1 MNLGNFYLEYPAS
14 YGLIG
19 FFILVFFAGQNDA
32 TLSQRWLLSSWQIK
46 NRKQYYR
53 LISSGFVHDG
63 IVHLLLN
70 GMGIYYFATMVES
83 MVGSIFTLLI
93 FLFSVLGGSLFSI
106 WMRRKES
113 DYQALGA
120 SGGVL
125 GLLLCAVM
133 WFPEI
138 KLGLLFIPIPIPGWI
153 FCILFNLGSIV
164 FSQTADRQRIS
175 HEGHLGGAL
184 FGGVIGFA
192 LLSLFVGISMD
203 DSSHTSAAITKI
215 PFESWALFWFGVF
228 PILLLGVVSWI
239 RPQWLYRK

>member
-1 MNLGNFYLEYPAS
+1 M
-14 YGLIG
+14 
-19 FFILVFFAGQNDA
+19 FFAGLND
-32 TLSQRWLLSSWQIK
+32 TSLSKRWMLSLWQIK
-46 NRKQYYR
+46 NRKQHYR

-63 IVHLLLN
+63 VIHLLLN

-93 FLFSVLGGSLFSI
+93 FLFSVLGGSLFSL

-164 FSQTADRQRIS
+164 FSQMADRQRIS

-184 FGGVIGFA
+184 FGGVIGYALINLFA
-192 LLSLFVGISMD
+192 NTSISTG
-203 DSSHTSAAITKI
+203 SIQKI
-215 PFESWALFWFGVF
+215 PFETWALFWFGVI
-228 PILLLGVVSWI
+228 PILLFGVLSWI
-239 RPQWLYRK
+239 RPLWIYRK

>member
-1 MNLGNFYLEYPAS
+1 
-14 YGLIG
+14 
-19 FFILVFFAGQNDA
+19 
-32 TLSQRWLLSSWQIK
+32 
-46 NRKQYYR
+46 
-53 LISSGFVHDG
+53 
-63 IVHLLLN
+63 
-70 GMGIYYFATMVES
+70 MGIYYFATMVES

-192 LLSLFVGISMD
+192 LLSIFAG
-203 DSSHTSAAITKI
+203 AAHADGSITKI

-228 PILLLGVVSWI
+228 PILLFGVVSWI

>member
-1 MNLGNFYLEYPAS
+1 MSLGNYYVEYPAS
-14 YGLIG
+14 YGLIA
-19 FFILVFFAGQNDA
+19 FFVLVFFAGQNDA
-32 TLSQRWLLSSWQIK
+32 SLTQRWLLSSWQIK
-46 NRKQYYR
+46 HRKQYYR

-63 IVHLLLN
+63 IIHLLLN
-70 GMGIYYFATMVES
+70 GVGIYYFSTHVES
-83 MVGSIFTLLI
+83 MVGSIFTLFI

-106 WMRRKES
+106 WLRRKAS
-113 DYQALGA
+113 DYQSLGA

-125 GLLLCAVM
+125 GLLICAVM

-138 KLGLLFIPIPIPGWI
+138 QLGLMFIPIPIPGWI

-164 FSQTADRQRIS
+164 FSQTADRHRIS

-184 FGGVIGFA
+184 FGGTIGYA
-192 LLSLFVGISMD
+192 LLCLFVGISAEGAQQASGAMMK
-203 DSSHTSAAITKI
+203 T

-228 PILLLGVVSWI
+228 PIFLFGVVSWI

>member
-1 MNLGNFYLEYPAS
+1 
-14 YGLIG
+14 
-19 FFILVFFAGQNDA
+19 
-32 TLSQRWLLSSWQIK
+32 
-46 NRKQYYR
+46 
-53 LISSGFVHDG
+53 
-63 IVHLLLN
+63 
-70 GMGIYYFATMVES
+70 
-83 MVGSIFTLLI
+83 
-93 FLFSVLGGSLFSI
+93 
-106 WMRRKES
+106 
-113 DYQALGA
+113 
-120 SGGVL
+120 
-125 GLLLCAVM
+125 M

-192 LLSLFVGISMD
+192 LLSLFAGAGHSEG
-203 DSSHTSAAITKI
+203 SITKI

-228 PILLLGVVSWI
+228 PILLFGIVSWI

>member
-1 MNLGNFYLEYPAS
+1 MKLGNFFVEYPAS

-19 FFILVFFAGQNDA
+19 FFILVFFAGQNDVSL
-32 TLSQRWLLSSWQIK
+32 THRWMLSSWQIK

-53 LISSGFVHDG
+53 LLSSGFVHGG
-63 IVHLLLN
+63 IIHLLLN
-70 GMGIYYFATMVES
+70 GVGIYYFAAMVES

-93 FLFSVLGGSLFSI
+93 FLISVLGGSLFSI
-106 WMRRKES
+106 WMRRNES

-125 GLLLCAVM
+125 GLLMCAVM

-138 KLGLLFIPIPIPGWI
+138 QLGLMFIPIPIPGWI

-164 FSQTADRQRIS
+164 FSQTADRNRIS

-184 FGGVIGFA
+184 FGGVIGYAILTLFA
-192 LLSLFVGISMD
+192 RIGMD
-203 DSSHTSAAITKI
+203 EASHPDGAIMTI
-215 PFESWALFWFGVF
+215 PFESWGLFWFGVF
-228 PILLLGVVSWI
+228 PILLFGVLSWI

>member
-1 MNLGNFYLEYPAS
+1 MNLGNFYVEYPAS
-14 YGLIG
+14 YGLLG
-19 FFILVFFAGQNDA
+19 FFILVFFAGLND
-32 TLSQRWLLSSWQIK
+32 TSLSKRWMLSLWQIK

-63 IVHLLLN
+63 VIHLLLN
-70 GMGIYYFATMVES
+70 GMGIYYFATMIES

-93 FLFSVLGGSLFSI
+93 FLFSVLGVVFFVVDAQKRIGLPSFG
-106 WMRRKES
+106 RF
-113 DYQALGA
+113 
-120 SGGVL
+120 GGVL

-153 FCILFNLGSIV
+153 FCILFNLGSII

-184 FGGVIGFA
+184 FGGVIGYALINLFA
-192 LLSLFVGISMD
+192 NTSISKG
-203 DSSHTSAAITKI
+203 SIQKI
-215 PFESWALFWFGVF
+215 PFESWALFWFGVI
-228 PILLLGVVSWI
+228 PILLFGVLSWI

>member
-1 MNLGNFYLEYPAS
+1 MNLGNFYVEYPAS

-192 LLSLFVGISMD
+192 LLSLFVG
-203 DSSHTSAAITKI
+203 AAHADGSITKI

-228 PILLLGVVSWI
+228 PILLFGVVSWI